1 MNLWGRKCSP
11 RPTPLPSW
19 LLPLN
24 LFTFKVIDKYVPSD
38 ILLIVFLLFC
48 SFSFYQFFSCFLCG
62 LMTFKNDMLSF
73 LFHYLFCIYYRFS
86 VSITVRGYSQGILTL
101 NIFSLTFKFVWC
113 SVFVLLDLTIL
124 FFLFHE
130 LEGKPLFKD
139 SSRKL

>member
-1 MNLWGRKCSP
+1 MEDLQTKP
-11 RPTPLPSW
+11 EP
-19 LLPLN
+19 
-24 LFTFKVIDKYVPSD
+24 
-38 ILLIVFLLFC
+38 FLLTLVFC
-48 SFSFYQFFSCFLCG
+48 SAVGKSILKQ
-62 LMTFKNDMLSF
+62 
-73 LFHYLFCIYYRFS
+73 FCIYYRFS
-86 VSITVRGYSQGILTL
+86 VSITVRGYSQGILIL